1 MAKLLCNLCL
11 SKEHNTGNCPRLQNG
26 RITPAMIP
34 EGTVLEVDLTERN
47 RPRNT
52 VTLQPLS
59 NVTPRPIVTLHDDSG
74 DTVTLQAAP
83 RDGDVT
89 LQATCPLCAEK
100 DAEIRRLR
108 AALEKY
114 THSNAQRQRAYR
126 GRHGGSDE
134 RADS

>member
-34 EGTVLEVDLTERN
+34 DGTVLEVDLTERN

-74 DTVTLQAAP
+74 DTVTL
-83 RDGDVT
+83 R
-89 LQATCPLCAEK
+89 ATCPLCAEK
-100 DAEIRRLR
+100 DAEISRLR
-108 AALEKY
+108 TALEKY
-114 THSNAQRQRAYR
+114 TDSNAQRQRA
-126 GRHGGSDE
+126 
-134 RADS
+134 